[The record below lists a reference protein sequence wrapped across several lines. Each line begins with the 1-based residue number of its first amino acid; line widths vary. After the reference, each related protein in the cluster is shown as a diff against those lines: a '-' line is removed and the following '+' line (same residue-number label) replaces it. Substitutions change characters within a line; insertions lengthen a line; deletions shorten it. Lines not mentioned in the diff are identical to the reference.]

1 MSMDTRLSWPLHLG
15 YTYIHCSLKKKST
28 IQIPVNMQHHK
39 LMLTVEHVLLVLLD
53 DGNKQDLKSR
63 LIIDYLSMNLAWMI
77 PISLQKNLCML
88 CLTL

>member
-53 DGNKQDLKSR
+53 DVNKQGSKIKTDNR
-63 LIIDYLSMNLAWMI
+63 LPQHEHSMDD
-77 PISLQKNLCML
+77 PYFSTKKPCML
-88 CLTL
+88 FLTM